1 MQIYDYRTQLVNGT
15 LQEGNVLRLME
26 SSNEKSDMQK
36 GYDAVE
42 RCKNKGGSCFF
53 LICVNRLYENLLK

>member
-1 MQIYDYRTQLVNGT
+1 LVNGT

-36 GYDAVE
+36 GYEAIE
-42 RCKNKGGSCFF
+42 KCKGFGGWFCNEFVIIGDDWLWQNF
-53 LICVNRLYENLLK
+53 Q